1 MAQLSWLP
9 ALLSDPTCL
18 PQLETEQSQTRSEAK
33 SRLRSLLW
41 LTAEVLEM
49 VRQDTYIMLQ
59 TAQEDAVHYRTEAT
73 RGRLQRIESWL
84 HRLGSLSSLVGYMI
98 CENLTSILQ
107 RSVSTFVLGVSQV
120 RCSAQHT
127 VLQGAFCTSHLL
139 LSAQVMAATER
150 SFLLVSLEFG
160 EDGDLRLSPP
170 ACQIQ
175 RSVTWMLEAM
185 LDSVLEVTSASDQDR
200 SAVSS
205 VTHPPEHDGNVCLAG
220 FMGSTVM

>member
-1 MAQLSWLP
+1 MTH
-9 ALLSDPTCL
+9 ALVFL
-18 PQLETEQSQTRSEAK
+18 K
-33 SRLRSLLW
+33 
-41 LTAEVLEM
+41 

-107 RSVSTFVLGVSQV
+107 RSVSTFVLGVS
-120 RCSAQHT
+120 
-127 VLQGAFCTSHLL
+127 
-139 LSAQVMAATER
+139 QVMAATER